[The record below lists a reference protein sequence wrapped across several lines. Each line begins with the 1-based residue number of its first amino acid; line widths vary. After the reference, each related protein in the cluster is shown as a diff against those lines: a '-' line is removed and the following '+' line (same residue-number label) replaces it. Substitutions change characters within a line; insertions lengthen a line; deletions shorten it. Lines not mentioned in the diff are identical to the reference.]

1 MSTANEEVELEIV
14 ALGAL
19 EFSSI
24 AIGILALDEMVKIA
38 PVRIIEARTMCPG
51 KYLVVFSG
59 DVAAVEYSFNKG
71 FETGKEFIVD
81 SLFLPQISPDAM
93 RAIGKIIFTAE
104 WEAIGII
111 ETNTVVS
118 AIEAADLAAK
128 VGGVKIIEVRL
139 AIGFGGKSYVK
150 LMGSLDAV
158 QAAMDAG
165 TAKARSK
172 GLLCMSTLIPQPHH
186 ETKPFFMQ

>member
-1 MSTANEEVELEIV
+1 MDVI

-38 PVRIIEARTMCPG
+38 PIKIIEARTMCPG

-59 DVAAVEYSFNKG
+59 DVASVEFSFHKG
-71 FETGKEFIVD
+71 FETGKELIVD
-81 SLFLPQISPDAM
+81 SLFLPMIHPDALM
-93 RAIGKIIFTAE
+93 AIGKINITQE
-104 WEAIGII
+104 WDAIGII
-111 ETNTVVS
+111 ETLSVVS
-118 AIEAADLAAK
+118 GIEAADLAAK

-150 LMGSLDAV
+150 LLGSLDAV
-158 QAAMDAG
+158 QAAMEAG

-172 GLLCMSTLIPQPHH
+172 GLLCMSTLIPQPHN
-186 ETKPFFMQ
+186 ETKPYFMQ

>member
-1 MSTANEEVELEIV
+1 LDVI

-24 AIGILALDEMVKIA
+24 AIGILALDEMIKIA
-38 PVRIIEARTMCPG
+38 PIRIIEARTMCPG

-71 FETGKEFIVD
+71 FETGKELIVD
-81 SLFLPQISPDAM
+81 SLFLPMIHPDAM
-93 RAIGKIIFTAE
+93 LAIGKIIISPL
-104 WEAIGII
+104 WDSIGII

-118 AIEAADLAAK
+118 GIEAADLAAK

-150 LMGSLDAV
+150 LMGNLDSV
-158 QAAMDAG
+158 EAAMEAG